1 MGYFIDRKFNKPEVL
16 AELEKYGFAGRNYT
30 KVIVTWGWRDEA
42 KQRADVEGMLL
53 WDFRDLLQ
61 EIATASRGRRTYFT
75 DDTARTIQ
83 LFAKSL
89 ISRVPKG
96 A

>member
-16 AELEKYGFAGRNYT
+16 AELEKYGFAG
-30 KVIVTWGWRDEA
+30 GWRDEA
-42 KQRADVEGMLL
+42 KQRADVEGILL

-61 EIATASRGRRTYFT
+61 EIATANRGRRTYFT